1 MLIYIASSYK
11 NMHGVSQLEATLGAQ
26 GHTILSWLKNN
37 EQHKTGSPHFEKW
50 VETDA
55 ANACFVF
62 DTKAA
67 MTADLV
73 IYYGPSGP
81 DAWAEIGAAFGAQ
94 GPIIIGL
101 RAPGE
106 QIGLMRHMVSSW
118 VHSIPEL
125 LYYINQLAQ
134 R

>member
-26 GHTILSWLKNN
+26 GHTIHSWLENN
-37 EQHKTGSPHFEKW
+37 EKYKTGSPHFEKW

-55 ANACFVF
+55 AFSCFVF

-94 GPIIIGL
+94 SPVIIGL

-106 QIGLMRHMVSSW
+106 QIGLMRNMVSTW
-118 VHSIPEL
+118 FHSIPEL
-125 LYYINQLAQ
+125 LSFVNQLAQ